1 MWPIPFPAS
10 SLGLDIISSR
20 KSSLTILDQIKWL
33 FNTFFLQLPFITLF
47 AFWLVKFKFS
57 IVVISVIFHT
67 MCRESS
73 PQHMFVESLLNEGT
87 SVY

>member
-20 KSSLTILDQIKWL
+20 KPSLTILDQIKWL

-47 AFWLVKFKFS
+47 VFWLMKFKFS
-57 IVVISVIFHT
+57 VVISVIFHT
-67 MCRESS
+67 MWRESS
-73 PQHMFVESLLNEGT
+73 PQHMFVEGLLNEGT